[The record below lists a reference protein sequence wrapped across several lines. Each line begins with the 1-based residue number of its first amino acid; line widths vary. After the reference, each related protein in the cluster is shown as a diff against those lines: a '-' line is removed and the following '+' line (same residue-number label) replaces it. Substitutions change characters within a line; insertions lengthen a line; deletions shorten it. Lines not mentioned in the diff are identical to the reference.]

1 MLIFYRENKV
11 GILAR
16 LFAMR
21 QNDYKGIRGLCIVKN
36 LFSKH
41 NIERSLVRDANLV
54 WVCWTGAGRAQ
65 AAQLGWSIV
74 PGLAKDIEVK

>member
-11 GILAR
+11 GMLAR
-16 LFAMR
+16 PFAMR

-54 WVCWTGAGRAQ
+54 WVCWIGAGRAQ
-65 AAQLGWSIV
+65 AAQSGWRLCR
-74 PGLAKDIEVK
+74 GLRKILK